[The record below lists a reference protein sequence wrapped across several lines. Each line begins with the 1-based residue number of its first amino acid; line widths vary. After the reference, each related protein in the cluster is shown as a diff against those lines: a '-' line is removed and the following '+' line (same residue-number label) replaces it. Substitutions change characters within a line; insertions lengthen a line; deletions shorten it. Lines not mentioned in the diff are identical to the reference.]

1 MRTLPQISRE
11 RQIELEFALE
21 EPYQKDDRKRLR
33 AMELVVKHRDELNA
47 GKIAEEAE
55 TGRATL
61 FRWLKAFKEG
71 GVKSLLER
79 RHTCGRDLLLKR
91 MMAAERMQWNRMR
104 AKVRAAVE
112 SQCGDEGMAYPWT
125 FPSLDGFG

>member
-21 EPYQKDDRKRLR
+21 EPHPEEDRKRLR
-33 AMELVVKHRDELNA
+33 AMELVAEHREELNA
-47 GKIAEEAE
+47 GEISEEAE
-55 TGRATL
+55 IGRAAL
-61 FRWLKAFKEG
+61 FRWLKAFTEG
-71 GVKSLLER
+71 GVESLLER
-79 RHTCGRDLLLKR
+79 RHSCGRDLLLKR
-91 MMAAERMQWNRMR
+91 MMAAERMQWNRTR

-125 FPSLDGFG
+125 FPSLGGFG